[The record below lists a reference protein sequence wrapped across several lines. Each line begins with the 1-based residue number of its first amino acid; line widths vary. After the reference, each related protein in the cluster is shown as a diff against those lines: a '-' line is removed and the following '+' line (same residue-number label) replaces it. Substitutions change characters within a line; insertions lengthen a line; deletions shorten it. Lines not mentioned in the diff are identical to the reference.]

1 MTEFVE
7 FCKAFKQNKVFN
19 NSVINMKIKVK
30 KFFQKQPNAKLK
42 VKELARKLDANTAK
56 KYAELKEAIYFL
68 TKEDF
73 LVRKGKRIEKVKSSQ
88 KKLVGVFQL
97 SKEGTY
103 AFVILKKSKLS
114 DIFIPEK
121 HFGLAFNGDTV
132 EVKLLPNKKGKN
144 LEGEVVKII
153 ERKNDKIVGT
163 LIKRKKLFFVEPK
176 DKSIQRFIF
185 INDEDLNG
193 AKVGDL
199 VEVTDIIMSNRSS
212 HPEGI
217 IATNFGASG
226 SFKAEVASIAKEFEF
241 TVDFPA
247 QVEKEV
253 DNISSEIAEE
263 EIAKRLD
270 LRNDDIFTIDPA
282 DAKDFDDAVS
292 VKKLENGN
300 LSVGIH
306 IADVSH
312 YVTHNSKVYE
322 EAMKRATSVYLVG
335 KVIPMLPEKLSNN
348 LCSLVPNKD
357 RLAYSVIL
365 EFNSKIEVVNYQI
378 KKTIINSK
386 RRFTYEEV
394 QEIIENNK
402 GDFLNEI
409 TKLNKVAKHLR
420 SERNSNG
427 SINFSRPEIKFEL
440 DKNGKPLA
448 VNIKT
453 MKESNQLIE
462 ELMLLANRIVA
473 GHFNKG
479 DRKNARPFVYRI
491 HDKPDET
498 KLYEFAQFV
507 KSLGYKFNSTSKSLS
522 KEFQKILTEAEGTSE
537 EAVLN
542 EIAIRTMAKAIYSP
556 ENIGHY
562 GLGFPNYSHFTSPI
576 RRFPDLIVH
585 LLTYNYL
592 ENNDN
597 HLYSLIELNE
607 ICEHTSEQE
616 RNAVSAERLSIKL
629 KQMEFLKD
637 KLGNDFE
644 GIISGV
650 TNFGLFIEVSEN
662 LAEGLVPMRDLDD
675 DYYEFDE
682 RNYSLIGRRTK
693 RVFRL
698 GDKVTVKLIRIDEE
712 KREVDFLI
720 VE

>member
-1 MTEFVE
+1 
-7 FCKAFKQNKVFN
+7 
-19 NSVINMKIKVK
+19 MKIKVK
-30 KFFQKQPNAKLK
+30 KFFQKQPHAKLK
-42 VKELARKLDANTAK
+42 VKELARKLDADTAK

-153 ERKNDKIVGT
+153 ERKNDKIIGT

-185 INDEDLNG
+185 INNEDLNG

-199 VEVTDIIMSNRSS
+199 VEVTDIILSNRSS

-217 IATNFGASG
+217 IGTNMGAAG
-226 SFKAEVASIAKEFEF
+226 SFNAEVASIAKEFEF
-241 TVDFPA
+241 NVEFPS

-253 DNISSEIAEE
+253 NNISPEITKE

-270 LRNDDIFTIDPA
+270 LRSEDVFTIDPA

-292 VKKLENGN
+292 VKKLANGN

-402 GDFLNEI
+402 GDFLSEI
-409 TKLNKVAKHLR
+409 TQLNKVAKHLR
-420 SERNSNG
+420 SERNRKG
-427 SINFSRPEIKFEL
+427 SINFSRPEVKFEL

-479 DRKNARPFVYRI
+479 NRSNTRPFVYRI

-498 KLYEFAQFV
+498 KLFEFVQFV
-507 KSLGYKFNSTSKSLS
+507 KSLGYKFNSTSKNLS
-522 KEFQKILTEAEGTSE
+522 KEFQKLLTDAEGTSE

-542 EIAIRTMAKAIYSP
+542 EIAIRTMAKAVYSP

-592 ENNDN
+592 ENNNN
-597 HLYSLIELNE
+597 HLYSLDELNE
-607 ICEHTSEQE
+607 ICEHTSAQE
-616 RNAVSAERLSIKL
+616 RNAVSAERISIKL

-662 LAEGLVPMRDLDD
+662 LAEGLVRMSDLDD

-682 RNYSLIGRRTK
+682 KNYSLIGRRLK

-698 GDKVTVKLIRIDEE
+698 GDKVTVKLIRVDEE

>member
-1 MTEFVE
+1 MKNTV
-7 FCKAFKQNKVFN
+7 KA
-19 NSVINMKIKVK
+19 
-30 KFFQKQPNAKLK
+30 FFQKQPNAKLK
-42 VKELARKLDANTAK
+42 VKELARKVNANTAK

-121 HFGLAFNGDTV
+121 HFGLAFHGDTV
-132 EVKLLPNKKGKN
+132 EVKLLSKTRGKN

-153 ERKNDKIVGT
+153 ERKNDKIIGT
-163 LIKRKKLFFVEPK
+163 LVKRKKLFFVEPK
-176 DKSIQRFIF
+176 EKSIQRSIF
-185 INDEDLNG
+185 INEKDLNN

-199 VEVTDIIMSNRSS
+199 VEVTDILLSSRSS

-217 IATNFGASG
+217 IGANFGAAG
-226 SFKAEVASIAKEFEF
+226 SFKAEIASIAKEFEI
-241 TVDFPA
+241 TEEFPA
-247 QVEKEV
+247 KVENELK
-253 DNISSEIAEE
+253 NISSEITKE

-270 LRNDDIFTIDPA
+270 LREEDIFTIDPA

-292 VKKLENGN
+292 VRKLANGN
-300 LSVGIH
+300 FSVGIH

-312 YVTHNSKVYE
+312 YVTHNSKIYE
-322 EAMKRATSVYLVG
+322 EALKRGTSVYLVG

-365 EFNSKIEVVNYQI
+365 EFDSKINVVNYQI
-378 KKTIINSK
+378 KKSIINSK

-394 QEIIENNK
+394 QEILESGK
-402 GDFLNEI
+402 GDFFKEI
-409 TKLNKVAKHLR
+409 TELNRIAKHLR
-420 SERNSNG
+420 SERNRKG
-427 SINFSRPEIKFEL
+427 SINFSRPEIQFEL
-440 DKNGKPLA
+440 DKNGKPIA
-448 VNIKT
+448 INIKT
-453 MKESNQLIE
+453 LKESNQLIE

-479 DRKNARPFVYRI
+479 DRSNSNPFVYRI

-498 KLYEFAQFV
+498 KLFEFVQFV
-507 KSLGYKFNSTSKSLS
+507 KSLGYKFNATSKNLS
-522 KEFQKILTEAEGTSE
+522 KEFQQLLIEAKGTSE

-556 ENIGHY
+556 QNIGHY

-592 ENNDN
+592 ENNNN
-597 HLYSLIELNE
+597 HLYSLDELNE
-607 ICEHTSEQE
+607 ICEHTSAQE

-650 TNFGLFIEVSEN
+650 TNFGLFIEVGEN
-662 LAEGLVPMRDLDD
+662 LAEGLVRMSDLDD
-675 DYYEFDE
+675 DYYEYDE
-682 RNYSLIGRRTK
+682 KNYSLIGRRTK
-693 RVFRL
+693 RTFRL
-698 GDKVTVKLIRIDEE
+698 GDKVTVKLIRVDEE

>member
-1 MTEFVE
+1 MKNQIKEFFE
-7 FCKAFKQNKVFN
+7 
-19 NSVINMKIKVK
+19 
-30 KFFQKQPNAKLK
+30 KQPNAKIK
-42 VKELARKLDANTAK
+42 VKELARKLEANTAK
-56 KYAELKEAIYFL
+56 KYAELKEALYFL
-68 TKEDF
+68 AKEDF
-73 LVRKGKRIEKVKSSQ
+73 VIRRGKRFEKVKSAQ
-88 KKLVGVFQL
+88 KKLIGTFQL

-103 AFVILKKSKLS
+103 AFVILKKINLN
-114 DIFIPEK
+114 DVFIPEK
-121 HFGLAFNGDTV
+121 YFGLALHGDTV
-132 EVKLLPNKKGKN
+132 EVKILSKTKGKS
-144 LEGEVVKII
+144 LEGQVVKVI
-153 ERKNDKIVGT
+153 ERKYEKIIGT
-163 LIKRKKLFFVEPK
+163 LIRQKDLFFVEPK
-176 DKSIQRFIF
+176 EKSIHRNIF
-185 INDEDLNG
+185 IDEKDLNG

-199 VEVTDIIMSNRSS
+199 VEVTDISLSNRSS

-217 IATNFGASG
+217 IGINFGAAG
-226 SFKAEVASIAKEFEF
+226 SFKADIASIAKEFEID
-241 TVDFPA
+241 TEFPP
-247 QVEKEV
+247 QVEKELKSL
-253 DNISSEIAEE
+253 SSEITED
-263 EIAKRLD
+263 EIAKRID
-270 LRNDDIFTIDPA
+270 LRNDDIFTIDPF

-292 VKKLENGN
+292 VKKLDNGN

-312 YVTHNSKVYE
+312 YVSYKSKIYE
-322 EAMKRATSVYLVG
+322 EALKRGTSVYLVG
-335 KVIPMLPEKLSNN
+335 MVIPMLPEILSNN
-348 LCSLVPNKD
+348 LCSLVPYKD
-357 RLAYSVIL
+357 RLTYSVIV
-365 EFNSKIEVVNYQI
+365 EFDSKMKIIDYII
-378 KKTIINSK
+378 KKSIINSK

-394 QEIIENNK
+394 QDILETGS
-402 GDFLNEI
+402 GDFIKEL
-409 TKLNKVAKHLR
+409 TQLNKIAKHLR
-420 SERNSNG
+420 KLRSKEG

-440 DKNGKPLA
+440 DENGKPIE
-448 VNIKT
+448 IKIKQ

-479 DRKNARPFVYRI
+479 DRNNAKPFVYRI

-498 KLYEFAQFV
+498 KLYEFVQFV
-507 KSLGYKFNSTSKSLS
+507 KSLGYKFNTQSKNLS
-522 KEFQKILTEAEGTSE
+522 REFQQLLIQAEGTKE

-556 ENIGHY
+556 KNIGHY

-592 ENNDN
+592 ENNEN
-597 HLYSLIELNE
+597 HLYSLVELNE
-607 ICEHTSEQE
+607 ICEHTSAQE

-637 KLGNDFE
+637 KLGFDFE

-650 TNFGLFIEVSEN
+650 TNFGLFIEVTEN
-662 LAEGLVPMRDLDD
+662 LAEGLVRMRDLDD

-682 RNYSLIGRRTK
+682 KKYSLVGRRTK

-698 GDKVTVKLIRIDEE
+698 GDKVTVKLIRVDED

>member
-1 MTEFVE
+1 
-7 FCKAFKQNKVFN
+7 
-19 NSVINMKIKVK
+19 MKTKVK
-30 KFFQKQPNAKLK
+30 EFFEKQPHAKIK
-42 VKELARKLDANTAK
+42 VKELARKVGANSAK
-56 KYAELKEAIYFL
+56 KYAELKEALFFL
-68 TKEDF
+68 AKEDF
-73 LVRKGKRIEKVKSSQ
+73 VVRRGKRFEKVKSAE
-88 KKLVGVFQL
+88 KKLMGVFQL

-121 HFGLAFNGDTV
+121 HFGLAFHGDMV

-144 LEGEVVKII
+144 LEGQVVKII
-153 ERKNDKIVGT
+153 ERKNDKIIGT
-163 LIKRKKLFFVEPK
+163 LIKQKKLFFVEPR
-176 DKSIQRFIF
+176 DKSIQRNIF
-185 INDEDLNG
+185 IDENELNG
-193 AKVGDL
+193 AKVDDL
-199 VEVTDIIMSNRSS
+199 VEVVDIILSHRSS
-212 HPEGI
+212 YPEGI
-217 IATNFGASG
+217 IGTNFGAAG
-226 SFKAEVASIAKEFEF
+226 SFNAEISSIAKEFEI
-241 TVDFPA
+241 TTDFPP

-253 DNISSEIAEE
+253 NNISHEITEE

-270 LRNDDIFTIDPA
+270 LRAEVIFTIDPA

-300 LSVGIH
+300 LSIGIH

-312 YVTHNSKVYE
+312 YVSHNSKVYE
-322 EAMKRATSVYLVG
+322 EALKRATSVYLVG
-335 KVIPMLPEKLSNN
+335 IVIPMLPEKLSNN

-357 RLAYSVIL
+357 RLAYSVIV
-365 EFNSKIEVVNYQI
+365 EFNSQMGIENYQI
-378 KKTIINSK
+378 KKSIINSK

-394 QEIIENNK
+394 QEIIENGN
-402 GDFLNEI
+402 GDFHNEI
-409 TKLNKVAKHLR
+409 TQLNKIAKYLR
-420 SERNSNG
+420 SERNKNG
-427 SINFSRPEIKFEL
+427 SINFTRPEVKFEL
-440 DKNGKPLA
+440 DKNGKPISI
-448 VNIKT
+448 NIKT

-479 DRKNARPFVYRI
+479 DKENPKPFVYRI

-498 KLYEFAQFV
+498 KLNEFVQFV
-507 KSLGYKFNSTSKSLS
+507 NSLGYKFNTSSKNLS
-522 KEFQKILTEAEGTSE
+522 KEFQQLLVQAEGTKE

-542 EIAIRTMAKAIYSP
+542 EIAIRTMAKAVYSP
-556 ENIGHY
+556 KNIGHY

-597 HLYSLIELNE
+597 HLYPLVELFE
-607 ICEHTSEQE
+607 ICDHASAQE

-637 KLGNDFE
+637 KLGNDYE

-650 TNFGLFIEVSEN
+650 TNFGLFIEVTEN
-662 LAEGLVPMRDLDD
+662 LAEGLVRMRDLDD

-682 RNYSLIGRRTK
+682 KNYSLVGRRNN
-693 RVFRL
+693 RAFRL
-698 GDKVTVKLIRIDEE
+698 GDKVTVKLIRVDEE

>member
-1 MTEFVE
+1 
-7 FCKAFKQNKVFN
+7 
-19 NSVINMKIKVK
+19 MKTKVK
-30 KFFQKQPNAKLK
+30 QFFQKQPHAKLK
-42 VKELARKLDANTAK
+42 VKELARKLNANTAK

-88 KKLVGVFQL
+88 KKLVGIFQL

-103 AFVILKKSKLS
+103 AFVILKKSKLN
-114 DIFIPEK
+114 DVFIPEK
-121 HFGLAFNGDTV
+121 YFGLAFNGDTV

-144 LEGEVVKII
+144 LEGKVVKVI

-176 DKSIQRFIF
+176 DKSIQRIIF

-199 VEVTDIIMSNRSS
+199 VEVADIMISNRSS
-212 HPEGI
+212 HPEGVV
-217 IATNFGASG
+217 ATNFGAAG
-226 SFKAEVASIAKEFEF
+226 SFNAEVASIAKEFEF
-241 TVDFPA
+241 TVDFPT

-253 DNISSEIAEE
+253 DNISSKIAEE

-270 LRNDDIFTIDPA
+270 LRTDDIFTIDPA

-292 VKKLENGN
+292 VKKLQNGN

-322 EAMKRATSVYLVG
+322 EAMKRSTSVYLVG

-365 EFNSKIEVVNYQI
+365 EFDSNIKVVNYQI
-378 KKTIINSK
+378 RKTVINSK

-402 GDFLNEI
+402 GDYLSEI
-409 TKLNKVAKHLR
+409 TELNKIAKHLR
-420 SERNSNG
+420 SERNRKG
-427 SINFSRPEIKFEL
+427 SINFTRPEIKFEL

-448 VNIKT
+448 INIKT

-462 ELMLLANRIVA
+462 ELMLLANRVVA

-479 DRKNARPFVYRI
+479 DKKSARPFVYRI

-498 KLYEFAQFV
+498 KLFEFVQFV
-507 KSLGYKFNSTSKSLS
+507 KSLGYKFNSTNKNLS
-522 KEFQKILTEAEGTSE
+522 KEFQLLLTEAEGTSE

-542 EIAIRTMAKAIYSP
+542 EIAIRTMAKAVYSP
-556 ENIGHY
+556 KNIGHY

-592 ENNDN
+592 ENNNN
-597 HLYSLIELNE
+597 HLYSLVELNE
-607 ICEHTSEQE
+607 ICEHSSLQE
-616 RNAVSAERLSIKL
+616 RSAVSAERLSVKL

-650 TNFGLFIEVSEN
+650 TNFGVFIEVNEN
-662 LAEGLVPMRDLDD
+662 LAEGLVRMSDLDD
-675 DYYEFDE
+675 DYYEFDDK
-682 RNYSLIGRRTK
+682 NYSLIGRRTK
-693 RVFRL
+693 KVFRL
-698 GDKVTVKLIRIDEE
+698 GDKVTVKLIRVDEE

-720 VE
+720 VD

>member
-1 MTEFVE
+1 
-7 FCKAFKQNKVFN
+7 
-19 NSVINMKIKVK
+19 MKIKVK
-30 KFFQKQPNAKLK
+30 KFFQKQPHAKLK
-42 VKELARKLDANTAK
+42 VKELARKLDADTAK

-153 ERKNDKIVGT
+153 ERKNDKIIGT

-185 INDEDLNG
+185 INNEDLNG

-199 VEVTDIIMSNRSS
+199 VEVTDIILSNRSS

-217 IATNFGASG
+217 IGTNMGAAG
-226 SFKAEVASIAKEFEF
+226 SFNAEVASIAKEFEF
-241 TVDFPA
+241 NVEFPS

-253 DNISSEIAEE
+253 NNISPDIAEE

-270 LRNDDIFTIDPA
+270 LRSEDIFTIDPA

-312 YVTHNSKVYE
+312 YVTHNSNVYE

-402 GDFLNEI
+402 GDFLSEI
-409 TKLNKVAKHLR
+409 TRLNKVAKHLR
-420 SERNSNG
+420 SERNRKG
-427 SINFSRPEIKFEL
+427 SINFSRPEVKFEL

-479 DRKNARPFVYRI
+479 NRSNTRPFVYRI

-498 KLYEFAQFV
+498 KLFEFVQFV
-507 KSLGYKFNSTSKSLS
+507 KSLGYKFNSTSKNLS
-522 KEFQKILTEAEGTSE
+522 KEFQKLLTDAEGTSE

-542 EIAIRTMAKAIYSP
+542 EIAIRTMAKAVYSP

-592 ENNDN
+592 ENNNN
-597 HLYSLIELNE
+597 HLYSLDELNE
-607 ICEHTSEQE
+607 ICEHTSAQE
-616 RNAVSAERLSIKL
+616 RNAVSAERISIKL

-662 LAEGLVPMRDLDD
+662 LAEGLVRMSDLDD

-682 RNYSLIGRRTK
+682 KNYSLIGRRTK

-698 GDKVTVKLIRIDEE
+698 GDKVAVKLIRVDEE